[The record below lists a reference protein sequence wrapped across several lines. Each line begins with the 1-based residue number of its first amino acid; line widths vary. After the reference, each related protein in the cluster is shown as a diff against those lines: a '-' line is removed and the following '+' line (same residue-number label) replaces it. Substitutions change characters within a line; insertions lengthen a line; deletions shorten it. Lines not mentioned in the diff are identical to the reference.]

1 MSDLELLGAPL
12 VWLWLFIA
20 TQAAVLPALVRGL
33 LRRGSGKRYERR
45 FWIQRA
51 PQVAI
56 ATSLALVVVAFEA
69 VELRLGSGEPSFG
82 RAFFEGFGS
91 RLSLLSVALVLPAG
105 VAGAVAW
112 FGILIVLSGIVF
124 LVGGLYTL
132 SGSFS
137 TDAEVLHGHQL
148 KRGGL
153 FRYVMHPMYSGFT
166 QCLLGSA
173 VVSLSPPALL
183 FTAGITVPLLLKR
196 ARYEEVLLREEFG
209 VGYIELEATARGRR
223 LIPAFIPVGF

>member
-1 MSDLELLGAPL
+1 MTDLELLGAPL
-12 VWLWLFIA
+12 AWLWLFIA
-20 TQAAVLPALVRGL
+20 VQVLVLPALVRGL
-33 LRRGSGKRYERR
+33 LRRGSGKRHERN
-45 FWIQRA
+45 FSVQRA
-51 PQVAI
+51 PQIAI

-69 VELRLGSGEPSFG
+69 IELRLGTGEPLFG
-82 RAFFEGFGS
+82 RAFFDALGS
-91 RLSLLSVALVLPAG
+91 GLPLLSLALALPPG

-112 FGILIVLSGIVF
+112 VGILAVLSGTVF

-137 TDAEVLHGHQL
+137 TDAEVLHGHEL
-148 KRGGL
+148 KRAGL

-173 VVSLSPPALL
+173 LVSLSIPALL
-183 FTAGITVPLLLKR
+183 FTAAVTVPLLLKR
-196 ARYEEVLLREEFG
+196 ARHEEALLRAEFG
-209 VGYIELEATARGRR
+209 AQYNELEATASGRR